1 MAWWGNES
9 SLPEDDRNFSSSGN
23 LLPNDAEAKVLLWT
37 LSLLLLCA
45 IGLAGNLLVMAVYFR
60 QTTTSTRVY
69 MFALAVVDA
78 ITCVCGIVWTSVP
91 LENDTVGILY
101 WFVHTSIF
109 FSVLLLAFVA
119 FERLL
124 AVMRPHRFT
133 LSASRAIKALAVIA
147 VAAAGCATMLELP
160 NFLRRD
166 IPHIDV
172 LPMSV
177 VVFSLLLMVVCYV
190 TMALTML
197 KIARTT
203 RRQIGAT
210 FTTRSCHQTMTTAST
225 SLQTDFNA
233 GTTSGCKTVTPSAL
247 CAAKGTL
254 TTAKLANTY
263 KSVSLLFVVTLVFL
277 LCWLPQFLHIAGVSL
292 PLSVR
297 LMLILNS
304 CMNPFIYSVASA
316 MFRHDVRDCYR
327 RTRSRLTACGD

>member
-1 MAWWGNES
+1 
-9 SLPEDDRNFSSSGN
+9 
-23 LLPNDAEAKVLLWT
+23 
-37 LSLLLLCA
+37 
-45 IGLAGNLLVMAVYFR
+45 
-60 QTTTSTRVY
+60 

-78 ITCVCGIVWTSVP
+78 ITCVCGIVWTSVS
-91 LENDTVGILY
+91 LVNDTVGVLY
-101 WFVHTSIF
+101 WFVHTSTF

-133 LSASRAIKALAVIA
+133 LSASRETKALAVIA
-147 VAAAGCATMLELP
+147 VAAAGCATTLVLP
-160 NFLRRD
+160 KLLGRH
-166 IPHIDV
+166 IPHINV
-172 LPMSV
+172 LPMSI

-210 FTTRSCHQTMTTAST
+210 FTTPSCHQTTTTAST
-225 SLQTDFNA
+225 TLQTTFNV
-233 GTTSGCKTVTPSAL
+233 GTTFGSKAVTTSAV
-247 CAAKGTL
+247 CAAKVTL

-277 LCWLPQFLHIAGVSL
+277 LCWLPQFLHIAGVSV
-292 PLSVR
+292 PFSVR

-304 CMNPFIYSVASA
+304 CLNPFIYSVASA